1 MSLQSIVFALLLI
14 CFSFNL
20 SSQNKDSIALR
31 KNFDYYL
38 TKSNCYK
45 NLEFLTTQ
53 IESRLSGSPGA
64 AKAVTWAKKAMYEA
78 GADTVYLQPCMVP
91 HWVRGE
97 KESCSSVSQLKIH
110 ANTKQKINYAICALG
125 NSIAT
130 PKTGL
135 SAPVVVVN
143 SYAQL
148 DSLGEKN
155 IKGKIVFYNV
165 YFDHRHLSTG
175 SCYGETVTYRYAGPS
190 RAAKYGAVATIVRS
204 MSSINN
210 DFPHTGVMR
219 YDTTISQNKVP
230 CCAISFHSAD
240 VLLQQ
245 LKQDPNLNVFL
256 KMNCQTLPDEPS
268 FNVVGE
274 IKGSEKPNE
283 IIMAGGHLDA
293 WDNGQG
299 AHDDGS
305 GVVQAI
311 EVLASFKK
319 QNIKPKHTIRAV
331 AFMNEENGGRGGKAY
346 FEDTKKNNL
355 KHIAALESDAGGF
368 SPRGIAVDTTM
379 GAYKTLLS
387 WKPLLDPYFL
397 QYIHKD
403 GHGADIEY
411 LQGIGVPLIGFE
423 PDGQKYFDYHH
434 TADDTFDKVNKREL
448 ELAAGVI
455 GSIVYL
461 IDTHGWKQ

>member
-1 MSLQSIVFALLLI
+1 MSKLHIIFLFLLFSI
-14 CFSFNL
+14 SGH
-20 SSQNKDSIALR
+20 SQNKDSLALR

-38 TKSNCYK
+38 TQSNCYK
-45 NLEFLTTQ
+45 NLEQLTTK
-53 IESRLSGSPGA
+53 IGSRLSGSPGA
-64 AKAVTWAKKAMYEA
+64 AKAVAWAKQAMYAA
-78 GADTVYLQPCMVP
+78 GADTVYLQACMVP

-97 KESCSSVSQLKIH
+97 KERCSSINSK
-110 ANTKQKINYAICALG
+110 TKQKTSYAVCALG

-130 PKTGL
+130 PKTGM
-135 SAPVVVVN
+135 SAPVIIVRN
-143 SYAQL
+143 FAQL

-165 YFDHRHLSTG
+165 SFDHRHLRTG
-175 SCYGETVTYRYAGPS
+175 TCYGETVTYRYAGPS
-190 RAAKYGAVATIVRS
+190 KAAKYGAVATIVRS

-219 YDTTISQNKVP
+219 YDTTVSGNKIP
-230 CCAISFHSAD
+230 CCAISFQGAD
-240 VLLQQ
+240 MLLEQ
-245 LKQDPNLNVFL
+245 LQKDPALTVFL
-256 KMNCQTLPDEPS
+256 KMSCATLADEPS

-283 IIMAGGHLDA
+283 IILTGGHLDA

-299 AHDDGS
+299 AHDDGA
-305 GVVQAI
+305 GVVQSI
-311 EVLASFKK
+311 EVLAMFKK
-319 QNIKPKHTIRAV
+319 QQIKPKHTIRAV
-331 AFMNEENGGRGGKAY
+331 AFMNEENGGRGSKAY
-346 FEDTKKNNL
+346 FEDTQKNKL

-397 QYIHKD
+397 QYIHKE

-411 LQGIGVPLIGFE
+411 LREIGVPLIGFE
-423 PDGQKYFDYHH
+423 PEGQRYFDYHH
-434 TADDTFDKVNKREL
+434 TADDTFDKINKREL

-461 IDTHGWKQ
+461 IDTRGW

>member
-1 MSLQSIVFALLLI
+1 MMIPNKIWHTTLLIICSLQLL
-14 CFSFNL
+14 
-20 SSQNKDSIALR
+20 SQNADSIALR
-31 KNFDYYL
+31 KHFNYFL

-45 NLEFLTTQ
+45 NLEFLSTK

-64 AKAVTWAKKAMYEA
+64 AKAVVWAKKAMYEA

-97 KESCSSVSQLKIH
+97 KEMCSSVNSK
-110 ANTKQKINYAICALG
+110 TKLKINYSICALG

-130 PKTGL
+130 PNNGI
-135 SAPVVVVN
+135 SAPVIIVN
-143 SYAQL
+143 SYSQL

-165 YFDHRHLSTG
+165 YFDHTHLSTG
-175 SCYGETVTYRYAGPS
+175 TCYGETVTYRYSGPS
-190 RAAKYGAVATIVRS
+190 KAAKYGAVATIVRS

-210 DFPHTGVMR
+210 NFPHTGVMG
-219 YDTTISQNKVP
+219 YDTTLTKTKIP
-230 CCAISFHSAD
+230 ACAISFSGAD
-240 VLLQQ
+240 ELLVQ
-245 LKQDPNLNVFL
+245 LNSNPNQTIYL
-256 KMNCQTLPDEPS
+256 KMSCQMLDKELS
-268 FNVVGE
+268 YNVVGE
-274 IKGSEKPNE
+274 IKGSEKPQE

-299 AHDDGS
+299 AHDDGA

-311 EVLASFKK
+311 EVLAMYKK

-331 AFMNEENGGRGGKAY
+331 AFMNEENGGAGGKAY

-368 SPRGIAVDTTM
+368 SPRGIAVDTTN
-379 GAYKTLLS
+379 GAYKNVLS
-387 WKPLLDPYFL
+387 WKSLLDPYFL
-397 QYIHKD
+397 QFIKKG
-403 GHGADIEY
+403 GHGADIQY
-411 LQGIGVPLIGFE
+411 LKEIGVPLIGFE

-448 ELAAGVI
+448 ELSAGVI
-455 GSIVYL
+455 GSVIYL
-461 IDTHGWKQ
+461 IDTKGW

>member
-1 MSLQSIVFALLLI
+1 MKLFTAIFIL
-14 CFSFNL
+14 L
-20 SSQNKDSIALR
+20 SSIIHAQNNDSIALR

-38 TKSNCYK
+38 TQSNCYK
-45 NLEFLTTQ
+45 NLEFLTTK

-64 AKAVTWAKKAMYEA
+64 AKAVIWAKKAMYEA

-97 KESCSSVSQLKIH
+97 KETCSSINAK
-110 ANTKQKINYAICALG
+110 TKKQIPYSICALG
-125 NSIAT
+125 NSVAT
-130 PKTGL
+130 PKAGIN
-135 SAPVVVVN
+135 APVIIVN
-143 SYAQL
+143 SYEQL

-155 IKGKIVFYNV
+155 IKGKIVFFNV
-165 YFDHRHLSTG
+165 YFNHTRLNTG
-175 SCYGETVTYRYAGPS
+175 TCYGETVTYRYSGPS
-190 RAAKYGAVATIVRS
+190 KAAKYGAIATIVRS

-210 DFPHTGVMR
+210 DFPHTGVMG
-219 YDTTISQNKVP
+219 YDTVLAKNKIP
-230 CCAISFHSAD
+230 ACAISFSGAD
-240 VLLQQ
+240 KLLEE
-245 LKQDPNLNVFL
+245 LKNNPALTLHL
-256 KMNCQTLPDEPS
+256 KMSCQMLPKELS
-268 FNVVGE
+268 YNVVGE
-274 IKGSEKPNE
+274 IKGIEKPNE

-299 AHDDGS
+299 AHDDGA

-311 EVLASFKK
+311 EVIAMYKK

-331 AFMNEENGGRGGKAY
+331 AFMNEENGGVGGRAY

-368 SPRGIAVDTTM
+368 SPRAIAVDTTM
-379 GAYKTLLS
+379 GLYKKILS

-397 QYIHKD
+397 QYIKIG

-411 LQGIGVPLIGFE
+411 LQEIGVPLIGFE

-434 TADDTFDKVNKREL
+434 TADDTFDKINKREL
-448 ELAAGVI
+448 ELSAGVI
-455 GSIVYL
+455 GSLIYL
-461 IDTHGWKQ
+461 IDTKGW